1 MGQVPGVLT
10 NETMVRKNRS
20 GVVEELQG
28 WADSYGPYRLWVPFP
43 VGIAS
48 DILIYQLRT
57 ERIRSILFWQFTCPP
72 VIVRAAGGLSGTS
85 SVGSGAS
92 D

>member
-1 MGQVPGVLT
+1 MEQVPGVLT

-20 GVVEELQG
+20 GVVEELHRWG
-28 WADSYGPYRLWVPFP
+28 DSYGPYGLWVPFP

-48 DILIYQLRT
+48 DILICQLRM
-57 ERIRSILFWQFTCPP
+57 EGISSILFWQSACPS
-72 VIVRAAGGLSGTS
+72 VTVRAAGELSCTS
-85 SVGSGAS
+85 SVGWGAS